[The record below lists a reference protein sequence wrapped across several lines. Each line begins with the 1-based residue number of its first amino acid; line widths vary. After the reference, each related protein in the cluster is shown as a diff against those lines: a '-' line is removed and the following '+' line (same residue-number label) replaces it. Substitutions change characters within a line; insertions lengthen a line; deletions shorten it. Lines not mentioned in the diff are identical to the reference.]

1 MGWLHYIA
9 WAIFVVVAVKAIRFG
24 WKHSELVS
32 KVLDEAGHSVHRP
45 RNIRPLTEAERR
57 AVLNTP
63 NPRHRGR
70 QSAKRRVVD
79 PELLSSQDLDGL
91 EEMFGSGTVKAGDR
105 KRPPT
110 KQRADLN

>member
-9 WAIFVVVAVKAIRFG
+9 WAIILFVAFRAIRFG
-24 WKHSELVS
+24 WKHTELVS
-32 KVLDEAGHSVHRP
+32 KVLNEAGHTTHRP
-45 RNIRPLTEAERR
+45 RHIRPLTEAETR

-70 QSAKRRVVD
+70 QTRKRRVVD
-79 PELLSSQDLDGL
+79 PELISSQDLDGL
-91 EEMFGSGTVKAGDR
+91 EEMFGSGTVKPGDR
-105 KRPPT
+105 KRPPV